1 MIAGIAWKNILHK
14 PLNALLSWL
23 LLTASVAIVSL
34 LLLLQDQFQQ
44 KFESNIQGIDLVM
57 GAKGSPLQLILSSVY
72 HLDNPTGNIDY
83 AEAQKWMKNP
93 MVRSAIPLAYGDSYR
108 GFPIVGTTPAYLEKY
123 AAKVGQGKVF
133 QENFDVVLGA
143 EIARKGQFSI
153 GQEFF
158 GVHGTAAA
166 GEEHHEHAYRVA
178 GILEPNGTV
187 LDNLILSNLESVWA
201 MHEHESEDAEHLED
215 THDED
220 ISETKH
226 EQLVEHDHTPE
237 NREEHQDAAHG
248 REKTEKEHNHDPEA
262 QPGLTEGELHREI
275 TAVLFKFRSPM
286 AIVQWPRM
294 VAQQTDMQLASPAVE
309 LNRIF
314 SLFGVGFTSL
324 TYLGWAI
331 MGLAVLSVLIALYNA
346 LKERRYEL
354 ALMRAMGAGRGQLMR
369 LLLFESLW
377 LCLAGF
383 LTGIL
388 LSRLALWFISAAT
401 AREYRFSF
409 EEFGVKW
416 PQEGLLLLFTLGAG
430 IVAALLPALKAYRLD
445 ISKTLANE

>member
-1 MIAGIAWKNILHK
+1 MITGIAWKNIWHK
-14 PLNALLSWL
+14 PLNALLGWL

-34 LLLLQDQFQQ
+34 LLLLQEQFQQ

-83 AEAQKWMKNP
+83 AEVQKWMKNP
-93 MVRSAIPLAYGDSYR
+93 MVQSAIPLAYGDSYR
-108 GFPIVGTTPAYLEKY
+108 GFPIVGATPAYLEKY
-123 AAKVGQGKVF
+123 AATVGQGRVF

-143 EIARKGQFSI
+143 EIARKEHLSI

-158 GVHGTAAA
+158 GVHGASAE
-166 GEEHHEHAYRVA
+166 GEEHHEHAYRVT

-201 MHEHESEDAEHLED
+201 MHDHESEGVEHLED
-215 THDED
+215 THQED
-220 ISETKH
+220 ISEKK
-226 EQLVEHDHTPE
+226 QEHLAEHSHTPE
-237 NREEHQDAAHG
+237 HREEHPKATH
-248 REKTEKEHNHDPEA
+248 EHEEGHNQAPEA
-262 QPGLTEGELHREI
+262 PPGQTKGERHREI

-383 LTGIL
+383 FTGIL
-388 LSRLALWFISAAT
+388 LSRLALWFISTAT

-409 EEFGVKW
+409 EEFGFKW
-416 PQEGLLLLFTLGAG
+416 PQEGWLFLFTLGAG
-430 IVAALLPALKAYRLD
+430 VVAALFPALMAYRLD

>member
-93 MVRSAIPLAYGDSYR
+93 MVQSAIPLAYGDSYR
-108 GFPIVGTTPAYLEKY
+108 GFPIVGTTSAYWEKY
-123 AAKVGQGKVF
+123 AAGVAKGRAFEK
-133 QENFDVVLGA
+133 NFEVLAGAEVAQKLQLGLGA
-143 EIARKGQFSI
+143 E
-153 GQEFF
+153 FF
-158 GVHGTAAA
+158 GTHGNAEE
-166 GEEHHEHAYRVA
+166 GEEHHEHAYRLV
-178 GILEPNGTV
+178 GILAPTGTA

-201 MHEHESEDAEHLED
+201 MHDHESEGVEHHEDA
-215 THDED
+215 HDED
-220 ISETKH
+220 EAENEH
-226 EQLVEHDHTPE
+226 EHLGEHEHTPE
-237 NREEHQDAAHG
+237 SHEEHHDAAHG
-248 REKTEKEHNHDPEA
+248 REKTEKERNHDPEA
-262 QPGLTEGELHREI
+262 QPKLTEGELHREI

-286 AIVQWPRM
+286 AVVQWPRM

-309 LNRIF
+309 VNRIF

-383 LTGIL
+383 LAGIL
-388 LSRLALWFISAAT
+388 LSRWALWFISAAT

-430 IVAALLPALKAYRLD
+430 IAAALLPALKAYRLD